1 MLEELRLLR
10 IEISPKK
17 CSQLGAGNNGERE
30 IDRSRVLFIV
40 RSKFRKATKNRF
52 LGYAWL
58 VLDPFVISMI
68 YLFVFSVVKANPD
81 ASSILVGVTMY
92 RVFQGSLMNGLNCIG
107 DLNGGFKSE
116 RIVTKVIVSAEF
128 LHRVIDVFLQTS
140 LIALIMVVGFDAKV
154 LGVLIFIFI
163 AQLMGLLTL
172 GLGTFLSPIVQKIP
186 DLRNVISYALRIG
199 FYASPAMYP
208 MERMEGLHY
217 KINEYN
223 PFAYFAELARE
234 CAGVSSS
241 FFELEIEIFGLIN
254 SVLILCTVIG
264 ISRLDSLRWR
274 MTNWS

>member
-1 MLEELRLLR
+1 MYSYRLR
-10 IEISPKK
+10 
-17 CSQLGAGNNGERE
+17 
-30 IDRSRVLFIV
+30 
-40 RSKFRKATKNRF
+40 
-52 LGYAWL
+52 
-58 VLDPFVISMI
+58 
-68 YLFVFSVVKANPD
+68 
-81 ASSILVGVTMY
+81 
-92 RVFQGSLMNGLNCIG
+92 
-107 DLNGGFKSE
+107 
-116 RIVTKVIVSAEF
+116 
-128 LHRVIDVFLQTS
+128 

-223 PFAYFAELARE
+223 PFAYFAELARG
-234 CAGVSSS
+234 AGVSSS